1 MIKRCTILLTLL
13 IVSFTGRT
21 QLPDLPWAKE
31 VGAKNFRQLK
41 KYIMQIIMVQSP
53 ILLRSIPGPFK
64 KLLTPAPKPAAA
76 L

>member
-31 VGAKNFRQLK
+31 VGAKKFPSAK
-41 KYIMQIIMVQSP
+41 KIYYANNYGAKSDTLTINTRAIQ
-53 ILLRSIPGPFK
+53 